1 MQVIMFDRQSIFIHG
16 MKISLQENIPEV
28 DIYAVSQADELWR
41 RLLEYPEALL
51 ILDGD
56 MDKSFCSWLLQEK
69 AQQFPLSHTVIVAS
83 ECQQAWLKE
92 SLAWNVQAIVPRDES
107 VETFVQAINGAA
119 CGLMCLPGGW
129 TFNYESEKR
138 GLEQLSHRQREIL
151 ELLANGESNKEISRT
166 LNISAGTV
174 KAHLESLYRR
184 LDVKNRTQAAMLF
197 GAHELPPQICS
208 E

>member
-16 MKISLQENIPEV
+16 MKISLRENIPEI
-28 DIYAVSQADELWR
+28 DICAVSQADELWR
-41 RLLEYPEALL
+41 RLLENPEALL
-51 ILDGD
+51 MLDGD

-69 AQQFPLSHTVIVAS
+69 SQQFPLSRTVIVVS
-83 ECQQAWLKE
+83 DYQQAWLKE
-92 SLAWNVQAIVPRDES
+92 ALAWNVQAIVARHES
-107 VETFVQAINGAA
+107 VAMFAQAINGAA
-119 CGLMCLPGGW
+119 CGLMCLPGEW
-129 TFNYESEKR
+129 SFSHEYEKR

-151 ELLANGESNKEISRT
+151 ERLANGESNKEISRA

-197 GAHELPPQICS
+197 GHHDIPARDF
-208 E
+208 